1 MTTHKHNSFSLRIQL
16 VQVITC
22 RIYCKLTIFDKFLI
36 KVFLS
41 VQQVMT
47 RLTVKIVNTEIMT
60 QGYTVGQNYSSR
72 GQSYLLKRPL
82 HAIFPQNTCFI
93 LYTKLKCNN
102 LASASENYDYFRYNK
117 KYSLSKQPL
126 PRGKF
131 SCPLPTPRQ

>member
-72 GQSYLLKRPL
+72 GQSVLLRSPL
-82 HAIFPQNTCFI
+82 HAFFPQNTCFV
-93 LYTKLKCNN
+93 LFTFLLKQKRTTQ
-102 LASASENYDYFRYNK
+102 LVLQVLDQIRYPLV
-117 KYSLSKQPL
+117 YSHNIVPIEGVFKTEMQ
-126 PRGKF
+126 
-131 SCPLPTPRQ
+131 